1 MAVETTFKIDEP
13 TTLKSTTG
21 LYPDIFNDD
30 LTFTFEAKNFHTTD
44 PKEVEEVF
52 ADLDSAVIEVK
63 KSWGQKLKTAP
74 PSRR

>member
-30 LTFTFEAKNFHTTD
+30 LAFTFEAKNFHTTD
-44 PKEVEEVF
+44 AKEVKKVF
-52 ADLDSAVIEVK
+52 ADLDSAIVKVK
-63 KSWGQKLKTAP
+63 KSWGQKLQTAP
-74 PSRR
+74 PPRG